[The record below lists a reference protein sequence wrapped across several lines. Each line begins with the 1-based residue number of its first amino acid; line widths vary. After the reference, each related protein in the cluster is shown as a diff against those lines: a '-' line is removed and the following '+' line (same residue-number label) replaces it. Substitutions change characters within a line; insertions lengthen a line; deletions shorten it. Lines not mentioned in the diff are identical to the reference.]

1 MAEHDD
7 IATRLALLER
17 TMVSRDQLADRE
29 DKLLNRFEALLGK
42 HEKRMDEG
50 MQHAFKVYGHDIA
63 DQLRALKTR
72 LTEEGEQK
80 LTAALKD
87 VAPGPP
93 PPPPKNDLMIRWG
106 LPLGLAALMGGP
118 GTVTQILS
126 LLNAAF

>member
-106 LPLGLAALMGGP
+106 LPLGLAALVGGP

>member
-42 HEKRMDEG
+42 HERRMDEG

-93 PPPPKNDLMIRWG
+93 PPPPKNDLMLRWG
-106 LPLGLAALMGGP
+106 LPLGLAALVGGP

>member
-93 PPPPKNDLMIRWG
+93 PPPPKNDLMLRWG
-106 LPLGLAALMGGP
+106 LPLGLAALVGGP

>member
-17 TMVSRDQLADRE
+17 TMVSRDQMADRE
-29 DKLLNRFEALLGK
+29 DKMLARFEALLGK

-63 DQLRALKTR
+63 DQLRALR
-72 LTEEGEQK
+72 SRVNEEHDQK

-87 VAPGPP
+87 VSPGPP
-93 PPPPKNDLMIRWG
+93 PPPPKNDVLVRWG
-106 LPLGLAALMGGP
+106 LPLGLAAIIGGP
-118 GTVTQILS
+118 GTVTQVLS
-126 LLNAAF
+126 ILNAAF